1 MLGVAY
7 TPQWRTASA
16 PVARSVCWAP
26 LSIPPLRSHTMT
38 LGILAALHDEV
49 DGLIAAMRHE
59 DARATTQTIG
69 MRDYHC
75 GTLHGQPVVL
85 VLARVGKVAAAATTV
100 TLIREF
106 GVEGIVFTGLA
117 GGVATEV
124 GVGDIV
130 VADATIQHDL
140 DARPLFPRHEVPLLG
155 QSVFPADPALTAAL
169 RQAVEGFL
177 RDDLASE
184 VPDGVL
190 ARFGIHA
197 PKLHVGMIGS
207 GDQFIN
213 SAMAVAGLRRD
224 LPLLQAVEM
233 EGAALAQI
241 CHEYGVPYA
250 LMRTVS
256 DRADDAA
263 HVDFPAF
270 LRDVASHYSSAVLR
284 RFLDAR
290 G

>member
-1 MLGVAY
+1 
-7 TPQWRTASA
+7 
-16 PVARSVCWAP
+16 
-26 LSIPPLRSHTMT
+26 MT
-38 LGILAALHDEV
+38 LGIVAALHDEV

-59 DARATTQTIG
+59 DARATRHTIG
-69 MRDYHC
+69 RRDYYQ

-106 GVEGIVFTGLA
+106 GVDEIVFTGLA
-117 GGVATEV
+117 GGVGAEV
-124 GVGDIV
+124 RVGDIV
-130 VADATIQHDL
+130 VADRTVQHDL
-140 DARPLFPRHEVPLLG
+140 DARPLFPRHEVPLLD
-155 QSVFPADPALTAAL
+155 QTEFPANPVLTAAL
-169 RQAVEGFL
+169 RTAAEDFL
-177 RDDLASE
+177 REDLATE

-190 ARFGIHA
+190 ARFGVHQ
-197 PKLHVGMIGS
+197 PRLHVGLIGS

-213 SAMAVAGLRRD
+213 APQAVADLRQA
-224 LPLLQAVEM
+224 LPALQAVEM

-241 CHEYGVPYA
+241 CHEYDVPYA

-256 DRADDAA
+256 DRADDTA

-270 LRDVASHYSSAVLR
+270 LRDVASHYSSAILR
-284 RFLDAR
+284 RYLDAR

>member
-1 MLGVAY
+1 MLAPDS
-7 TPQWRTASA
+7 TTAACA
-16 PVARSVCWAP
+16 PD
-26 LSIPPLRSHTMT
+26 IMT

-59 DARATTQTIG
+59 DARATRITIG
-69 MRDYHC
+69 MRDYYR

-106 GVEGIVFTGLA
+106 GVVEIVFTGLA
-117 GGVATEV
+117 GGVGPGV
-124 GVGDIV
+124 SVGDIV
-130 VADATIQHDL
+130 VADRTVQHDM
-140 DARPLFPRHEVPLLG
+140 DARPLFPRHEVPLLDKAE
-155 QSVFPADPALTAAL
+155 FPADPVLTAAL
-169 RQAVEGFL
+169 RDAVAHFL
-177 RDDLASE
+177 RDDLATA
-184 VPDGVL
+184 VPDAVL
-190 ARFGIHA
+190 ARFGLHA
-197 PKLHVGMIGS
+197 PRLHVGMIAS

-213 SAMAVAGLRRD
+213 SPQAVATLRAE
-224 LPLLQAVEM
+224 LPALQAVEM

-241 CHEYGVPYA
+241 CYEYGVPFA

-263 HVDFPAF
+263 HVDFSSF
-270 LRDVASHYSSAVLR
+270 LRDVASHYSSAILR

-290 G
+290 A

>member
-1 MLGVAY
+1 MGML
-7 TPQWRTASA
+7 ASSPFLA
-16 PVARSVCWAP
+16 T
-26 LSIPPLRSHTMT
+26 HTMT

-59 DARATTQTIG
+59 DARATQRTIG
-69 MRDYHC
+69 MRDYYS
-75 GTLHGQPVVL
+75 GTLHGQQVVL

-106 GVEGIVFTGLA
+106 GVDEIVFTGLA
-117 GGVATEV
+117 GGVGPGV
-124 GVGDIV
+124 RVGDIV
-130 VADATIQHDL
+130 VADRTIQHDM

-155 QSVFPADPALTAAL
+155 QTEFPADPVLTAAL
-169 RQAVEGFL
+169 RHAAEDFL
-177 RDDLASE
+177 WLDLATE

-190 ARFGIHA
+190 SRFGVHD
-197 PKLHVGMIGS
+197 PRLHIGMIAS

-213 SAMAVAGLRRD
+213 SAAAVGALREQ
-224 LPLLQAVEM
+224 LPALQAVEM

-250 LMRTVS
+250 LLRTIS
-256 DRADDAA
+256 DRADDTA
-263 HVDFPAF
+263 HVDFSAF
-270 LRDVASHYSSAVLR
+270 LRDVASHYSAAILR

-290 G
+290 A